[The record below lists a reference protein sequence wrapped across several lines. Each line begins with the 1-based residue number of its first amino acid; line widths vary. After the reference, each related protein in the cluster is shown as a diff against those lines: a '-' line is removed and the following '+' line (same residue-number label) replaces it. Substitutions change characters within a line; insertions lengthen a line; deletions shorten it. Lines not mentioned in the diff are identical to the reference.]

1 MKAPPLLHAIRWAAA
16 SRSRVVVAALSAM
29 IAVGGF
35 GCSGYR
41 FGTRS
46 MFRTDVRTV
55 HIPMIESDS
64 FRRQLGERLT
74 EALVKEIELNSPYKV
89 VGDPNRADSQ
99 LRCRLLS
106 DRKQVM
112 VETGTDE
119 PRALELQFVVQ
130 VDWVDRQGQT
140 LIQRT
145 EVPMPSSLLG
155 ISQGA
160 DFIPEVGQSVATAQQ
175 ASIEGLA
182 RQIVGQLEA
191 AW

>member
-1 MKAPPLLHAIRWAAA
+1 MTAKLSPRATCRQKFSAPRLVISLTLA
-16 SRSRVVVAALSAM
+16 VALIGAL
-29 IAVGGF
+29 
-35 GCSGYR
+35 GCTGYR

-55 HIPMIESDS
+55 HVPIVESDS
-64 FRRQLGERLT
+64 YRRQLGERLT
-74 EALVKEIELNSPYKV
+74 EALVKDLELNSPYKV

-99 LRCRLLS
+99 LRCRLLT

-112 VETGTDE
+112 VETSTDE

-160 DFIPEVGQSVATAQQ
+160 DFIPEVGQSVVTAQQ